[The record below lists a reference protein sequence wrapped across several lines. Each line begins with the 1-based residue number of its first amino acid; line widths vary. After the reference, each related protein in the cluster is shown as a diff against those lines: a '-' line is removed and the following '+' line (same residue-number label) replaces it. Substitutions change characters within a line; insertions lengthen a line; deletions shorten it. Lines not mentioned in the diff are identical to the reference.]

1 MKQTVAN
8 LAKTKSGRRFAVLI
22 PLRSLLSSVPCL
34 LCLAVCLGCGQRNP
48 LGTVPVS
55 GKVTYN
61 GQPVE
66 SATVSFIPDG
76 DGRPATAITGPG
88 GSYNLATLNWQGA
101 VPGEYTVVVR
111 KTDMALASTQPV
123 TMEDALKLNNR
134 PPPAPKE
141 LLPAKYADASRSPL
155 KVEVKK
161 GTKNAIDLPLAD

>member
-1 MKQTVAN
+1 MAARVRAFEFCV
-8 LAKTKSGRRFAVLI
+8 LAAVL
-22 PLRSLLSSVPCL
+22 SV
-34 LCLAVCLGCGQRNP
+34 GCGQRNP

-55 GKVTYN
+55 GTVTYN

-66 SATVSFIPDG
+66 AATVSFIPDG
-76 DGRPATAITGPG
+76 DGRPATAITAAD

-101 VPGEYTVVVR
+101 VPGAYTAVVR

-161 GTKNAIDLPLAD
+161 GQKNAIDLPLAD